1 LSRRGR
7 GIRWHLFQVLL
18 VSIVPIGLLAAAL
31 LYLHWKAQESERERS
46 QIQLVRLLAAAVDNA
61 LDSTVER
68 LSILAKLWGASSV
81 RDEEFYA
88 HTREALQSN
97 DDWTDVLAF
106 RADGRRVFRADTPSG
121 APPPTQL
128 EIWRAVVTERKP
140 VVSDLIAG
148 AGPPGGIAVGVPVV
162 RGGKVSHVLVA
173 ALDLRWYDGLLT
185 GQGLPDGGV
194 AGLFDRSLKF
204 VARSS
209 EGAER
214 RGGNPSEQ
222 LVADMKARREG
233 IGRYTNLAGT
243 SVYTA
248 WTFTRHGWGVG
259 IATPAAPIEGPLW
272 RHLVL
277 FGFLW
282 LAAMGL
288 AILYAFSKARLIT
301 ASLESLEGQAR
312 HVAAGRRIADLPAS
326 RVIEIDRA
334 VASLEDASVLL
345 QSATQQR
352 VRSLDT
358 EREARTAAEEASRAK
373 DEFLAMLGH
382 ELRNPLSAISNA
394 AAILRVGNRTG
405 EHLEFVSGVIARQTQ
420 QLARLIDDLLDV
432 GRAVTG
438 KIALESAPLDLAASA
453 RNVATTLQD
462 SGRLADRRL
471 QLDLAPAWIHGDH
484 TRVEQIVTNLLV
496 NAATYTE
503 PGGQVR
509 VEVFGEAREAV
520 LRITDDGRGIAP
532 ESLPYLFELFFQA
545 DATVDRATG
554 GLGIGLTL
562 VQRLA
567 RLHGGDVKA
576 ESEGPGR
583 GASFTV
589 RFPAISPPEPVLRP
603 RASGPVVEGKTVL
616 IVEDNDDARESLRL
630 ALELQGHRVLEAT
643 DGPGALDCLQ
653 REPVPVAVL
662 DIGLPGL
669 DGYELARRIR
679 AALGPQ
685 IVLVALTGYGRQSDA
700 RKAMEA
706 GFDQHLTK
714 PVDLQRL
721 AQAMEMADDPSRV
734 GASR

>member
-1 LSRRGR
+1 
-7 GIRWHLFQVLL
+7 
-18 VSIVPIGLLAAAL
+18 
-31 LYLHWKAQESERERS
+31 
-46 QIQLVRLLAAAVDNA
+46 
-61 LDSTVER
+61 
-68 LSILAKLWGASSV
+68 
-81 RDEEFYA
+81 
-88 HTREALQSN
+88 
-97 DDWTDVLAF
+97 
-106 RADGRRVFRADTPSG
+106 
-121 APPPTQL
+121 
-128 EIWRAVVTERKP
+128 
-140 VVSDLIAG
+140 
-148 AGPPGGIAVGVPVV
+148 V

-173 ALDLRWYDGLLT
+173 ALDLRWYDRLLT
-185 GQGLPDGGV
+185 RQGLPEGGV
-194 AGLFDRSLKF
+194 AGLFDRSFKF

-233 IGRYTNLAGT
+233 IGRYTNLSGT

-259 IATPAAPIEGPLW
+259 IATPAAPIEDPLW

-345 QSATQQR
+345 QSTTQQR

-405 EHLEFVSGVIARQTQ
+405 EHIEFVSGVIARQTQ

-432 GRAVTG
+432 GRAVSG
-438 KIALESAPLDLAASA
+438 KIALESVPLDLAASA

-503 PGGQVR
+503 PGGRVR
-509 VEVFGEAREAV
+509 VEVFCEAREAV

-589 RFPAISPPEPVLRP
+589 RFPAISPPEAVSRP

-630 ALELQGHRVLEAT
+630 ALELQGHHVLEAA
-643 DGPGALDCLQ
+643 DGPAALDCLQ
-653 REPVPVAVL
+653 RERVPVAVL

-679 AALGPQ
+679 AAFGPQ

-714 PVDLQRL
+714 PVDMQRL